1 MVFKEFP
8 DPATWLGISIVV
20 GSGMY
25 VFHREAKLAATARVT
40 E

>member
-1 MVFKEFP
+1 M
-8 DPATWLGISIVV
+8 TWLGIAIIV

-25 VFHREAKLAATARVT
+25 VFHRESQLNIDSV

>member
-1 MVFKEFP
+1 M
-8 DPATWLGISIVV
+8 TWLGIIIIV

-25 VFHREAKLAATARVT
+25 VFHRESKLAAETA